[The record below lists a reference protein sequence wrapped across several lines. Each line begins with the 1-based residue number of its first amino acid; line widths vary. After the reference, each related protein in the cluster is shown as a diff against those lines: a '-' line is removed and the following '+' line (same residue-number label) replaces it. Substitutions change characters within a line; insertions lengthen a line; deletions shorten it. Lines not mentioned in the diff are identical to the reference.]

1 MMMILALIIKLFFLS
16 SEKIELYGDSK
27 FPKNMEFPNSSDVYF
42 GYTDE
47 HDFIYKKCDF
57 NGVQSISF
65 KDGAKVSLKSVENL
79 PPNLDFSCCDKVDL
93 EECDLSNQPDIR
105 FKDGAIVKMWGAQ
118 NLPHNIDFSR
128 CDEVTLRGCD
138 LSNQPNL
145 SFKDGA
151 IVKMLIARNLPHNID
166 FSHCDE
172 VNLNDCDLNLVEKL
186 TFKNREQMEKS
197 SAKIPDDWKG
207 KLVFADEQTEMQ
219 TEKNINEEK
228 TVAAK
233 EDDTPMAIKTSP
245 AGNRLGEFIG
255 KIFAKGGR

>member
-1 MMMILALIIKLFFLS
+1 MMILALIIKLFFLS

-42 GYTDE
+42 GYMDE
-47 HDFIYKKCDF
+47 DDFIYKKCDF

-128 CDEVTLRGCD
+128 CDEVTL
-138 LSNQPNL
+138 S
-145 SFKDGA
+145 
-151 IVKMLIARNLPHNID
+151 
-166 FSHCDE
+166 
-172 VNLNDCDLNLVEKL
+172 DCDLDLVEKL

-233 EDDTPMAIKTSP
+233 EDDTPMAIKTSS